1 MTTLLSSSRD
11 WRHTLAKNRYYT
23 LMIVPEKTSQV
34 RKILIP
40 AWLVRSF
47 AVGMGVAC
55 VIAGLMLF
63 DYWYVMG
70 QINENKD
77 LRLENRRL
85 RQQVQVFRNK
95 LTSIESTLDRV
106 RAFSTRLKVITN
118 IEDRGSLLQTLNQGK
133 IPDAAKNL
141 GGPTTMPLE
150 ATLEG
155 QNSTPVTP
163 SAPALLNLADLD
175 TAALLG
181 INPEDL
187 ILQREYAALDQQ
199 FTLLGQN
206 ALQTEQGLQ
215 DLYELLVD
223 QKTVLASLPVRKPA
237 KGYLTSGFGVRHSPF
252 GDRVKMH
259 EGLDI
264 ANRPGTDVIAPADGT
279 VIFADTKSGYGQ
291 TIILD
296 HGYGLETWFAHN
308 SKLVVQKG
316 QRVRRGENISKIGS
330 TGRSTGPHLH
340 YEVRFRGL
348 PVNPDTYILE
358 D

>member
-1 MTTLLSSSRD
+1 M
-11 WRHTLAKNRYYT
+11 AKNRYYT
-23 LMIVPEKTSQV
+23 VMIVPEKTSQV
-34 RKILIP
+34 RKLLIP
-40 AWLVRSF
+40 AWLVRSL
-47 AVGMGVAC
+47 AAGVGVAA

-63 DYWYVMG
+63 DYWYVMS

-106 RAFSTRLKVITN
+106 KAFSTRLKVITN
-118 IEDRGSLLQTLNQGK
+118 IEDRGSLLQALNHGK
-133 IPDAAKNL
+133 IPDASKNL
-141 GGPTTMPLE
+141 GGPGSLPLE
-150 ATLEG
+150 ASLNAEG
-155 QNSTPVTP
+155 ANSTPREI
-163 SAPALLNLADLD
+163 SISADLD

-181 INPEDL
+181 IHPEDL
-187 ILQREYAALDQQ
+187 ILQREYAELDQQ

-206 ALQTEQGLQ
+206 ALQSEQNLQ

-223 QKTVLASLPVRKPA
+223 QKNVLAALPVRKPA

-291 TIILD
+291 TVILD

-308 SKLVVQKG
+308 SKISVQKG
-316 QRVRRGENISKIGS
+316 QRVRRGETISKIGS

>member
-1 MTTLLSSSRD
+1 M
-11 WRHTLAKNRYYT
+11 AKNRYYT

-34 RKILIP
+34 RKIIVP
-40 AWLVRSF
+40 TWLVRSL
-47 AVGMGVAC
+47 AAGTGLAC

-63 DYWYVMG
+63 DYWYVMS

-106 RAFSTRLKVITN
+106 KAFSTRLKVITN
-118 IEDRGSLLQTLNQGK
+118 IEDRGSLLQTLNSGK
-133 IPDAAKNL
+133 IPDASQNL
-141 GGPTTMPLE
+141 GGPNTLPLE
-150 ATLEG
+150 ARLE
-155 QNSTPVTP
+155 QNLQPEATPP
-163 SAPALLNLADLD
+163 AQSASLSLTDLD

-264 ANRPGTDVIAPADGT
+264 ANRPGTEVIAPADGT

-291 TIILD
+291 TVILD

-308 SKLVVQKG
+308 SKLAVQKG
-316 QRVRRGENISKIGS
+316 QRVRRGEVISKIGN